1 MAALLK
7 ERSMVVVL
15 GAGGED
21 EDEVTCTLYYRTTA
35 NETVRDKYGALMFK
49 VSSIGKLVSAG
60 VGPAFDH
67 RKPERSLTD
76 DDRGGWREALY
87 KFKQAER
94 GDGAHYVSTEDVIFL
109 LRCSTQIKDEN
120 TRWATVAAFAGAVSE
135 VARGATSECFQHNA
149 STSASRTRRRPSTA
163 RRRHHNNHTLI
174 HVPHT
179 RSQHHYHNKK
189 LTAQNPLYYYIF
201 LCVILY
207 QAYAYQTC
215 YSQLCKMQVTIG

>member
-1 MAALLK
+1 
-7 ERSMVVVL
+7 MVVVL

-189 LTAQNPLYYYIF
+189 LTAQNPLSLYY
-201 LCVILY
+201 
-207 QAYAYQTC
+207 
-215 YSQLCKMQVTIG
+215 

>member
-1 MAALLK
+1 
-7 ERSMVVVL
+7 MVVVL

-135 VARGATSECFQHNA
+135 VARGALDEEELEEVTAPAAKPQRMEEMQIAGSPSHATPKLKRAHEGDEEGGGGSA
-149 STSASRTRRRPSTA
+149 ASRDVLGDRLKCT
-163 RRRHHNNHTLI
+163 
-174 HVPHT
+174 
-179 RSQHHYHNKK
+179 
-189 LTAQNPLYYYIF
+189 
-201 LCVILY
+201 
-207 QAYAYQTC
+207 
-215 YSQLCKMQVTIG
+215 